1 MSKPLAVVLW
11 FAVLGGDDLISNE
24 AIADVFEV
32 KFIDSLLLM
41 LTLVP
46 SCSRKRTSLPEID
59 EGAEGTI

>member
-11 FAVLGGDDLISNE
+11 FAVLGGDDLIINE
-24 AIADVFEV
+24 AIDDVFEV

-41 LTLVP
+41 LA
-46 SCSRKRTSLPEID
+46 CSRKRKSFPAID